1 MHWCTWKEVT
11 EPTEKKAH
19 NLRQTLEIFQKM
31 GAKKD
36 MEKIIAKRNY
46 SQLGILVV
54 FYSAAFL
61 GCSVFMKYHAAS
73 IMPIRPMTPTSP

>member
-1 MHWCTWKEVT
+1 VYLERDQRGDR
-11 EPTEKKAH
+11 EKGPQS
-19 NLRQTLEIFQKM
+19 QTNTGNVLKM

-36 MEKIIAKRNY
+36 MEKRIIARRNY
-46 SQLGILVV
+46 SQPGILVV